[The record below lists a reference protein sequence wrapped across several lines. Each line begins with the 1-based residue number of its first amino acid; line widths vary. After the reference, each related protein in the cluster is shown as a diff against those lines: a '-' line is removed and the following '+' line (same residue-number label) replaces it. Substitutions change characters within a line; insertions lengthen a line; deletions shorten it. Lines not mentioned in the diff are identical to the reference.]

1 VASDPQFGLSYV
13 NEGFSMS
20 SFEWMELQGL
30 TNDIELSRSRLIE
43 ARRHGDRG
51 RARAL
56 GEEIAQAEK
65 SRLKLLAHIST
76 NIVATPE
83 PVAKATEGPGFRQAT
98 AAVAKAELKKT
109 EEKPATG
116 ELAGAPEPTVP
127 PKSREGASSRHA
139 STPPAEAVPDE
150 GAGQP
155 PPGAT
160 ASTSEPA
167 LLQQATEPAG
177 LSSVEQRIVAWDQL
191 TPSDIQQAQND
202 LSVRRAEMLVKHTE
216 DLRELDA
223 EQDQLE
229 TLEHAIDALLSK
241 INRSSP
247 ATSGV
252 KIDQGG

>member
-1 VASDPQFGLSYV
+1 
-13 NEGFSMS
+13 MS

-76 NIVATPE
+76 NIVTTPE
-83 PVAKATEGPGFRQAT
+83 PASKTTEGPGFRQAV
-98 AAVAKAELKKT
+98 AAVAKAEPKKT
-109 EEKPATG
+109 EEKPAAG
-116 ELAGAPEPTVP
+116 EPASAPEPILP
-127 PKSREGASSRHA
+127 PKPREGASSRHA

-155 PPGAT
+155 PPGET
-160 ASTSEPA
+160 ASNSEPP
-167 LLQQATEPAG
+167 LLRKATEAADFCPTSAKTD
-177 LSSVEQRIVAWDQL
+177 SVAERIVVWDQL
-191 TPSDIQQAQND
+191 TPSDIQRAQNE
-202 LSVRRAEMLVKHTE
+202 LSVRRAEVLVRHTE

-247 ATSGV
+247 ATSAV
-252 KIDQGG
+252 KIDQGGQLHRSGGG

>member
-1 VASDPQFGLSYV
+1 
-13 NEGFSMS
+13 MS

-76 NIVATPE
+76 NIVTTPE
-83 PVAKATEGPGFRQAT
+83 PASKPTEGPGFRQAV
-98 AAVAKAELKKT
+98 AAVAKAEPKKT
-109 EEKPATG
+109 EEKPAAG

-127 PKSREGASSRHA
+127 PKSREGAGSRHA

-191 TPSDIQQAQND
+191 TPSDIQQAQNE

>member
-1 VASDPQFGLSYV
+1 
-13 NEGFSMS
+13 MS

-30 TNDIELSRSRLIE
+30 TNDIELSRSRLVE

-83 PVAKATEGPGFRQAT
+83 PVAKATEGPGFRQAP
-98 AAVAKAELKKT
+98 AAIAKAEPKKT
-109 EEKPATG
+109 EEKPVAG
-116 ELAGAPEPTVP
+116 ELASAPEPTLS
-127 PKSREGASSRHA
+127 PKPRDGAGSRHA

-155 PPGAT
+155 PPGET
-160 ASTSEPA
+160 ASSSDPA
-167 LLQQATEPAG
+167 LLRKAIESAD
-177 LSSVEQRIVAWDQL
+177 LSSVEQRIVVWDQL
-191 TPSDIQQAQND
+191 TPSDIQRAQNAV
-202 LSVRRAEMLVKHTE
+202 SVRRAEMLVKHTE

-247 ATSGV
+247 ATSAV